1 MKHERSEI
9 FLNFGWEAASAASPR
24 RRFSL
29 RTLCY
34 IVATL
39 LCVSGLAGTGVS
51 AQSVNQAA
59 LVVVHG
65 DGRIVTRCVDFSEA
79 QITGADLLQRAGLDL
94 NIEASSMG
102 ATICRIDGEGCT
114 FPQQSCFCQCEGA
127 SCVYW
132 SYWRWENGGWR
143 YSQMGASNSTVAP
156 GSLDGWVW
164 GAGTVD
170 SAQAPPALTFASICA
185 APTATATF
193 TPTPT
198 ATSQLVAES
207 AATATSTNTPTLIP
221 TPLPTLTATPAL
233 PTAAPASTATSAPP
247 TAPPT
252 AIPPP
257 TPLPTETPAPPI
269 AANIA
274 ASPAPAP
281 VIEFFNADH
290 REIHAG
296 ETVVLT
302 WRTHNADVVQMQ
314 ASGRTVS
321 VEGEGA
327 LRLAPPQNTTYQL
340 NASGPGGV
348 ASTALTVIVRPVS
361 QGDGGLTAAGQAPIA
376 PLTTLAQPPTE
387 PLVAIALAPTSQTPT
402 PAAPDNPTPDAAPL
416 ISPALAPSAGQT
428 PTLAPVALGQPQAP
442 TPAAPLPASAVPQ
455 ATEIAISPLV
465 MVIGVVALAGLPLV
479 GIAGL
484 LLLWVL
490 RRME

>member
-1 MKHERSEI
+1 MKHERSEN

-24 RRFSL
+24 RRLSL

-34 IVATL
+34 MMATL
-39 LCVSGLAGTGVS
+39 LCVSGLAGTGAS

-65 DGRIVTRCVDFSEA
+65 DGRVVTRCVDFSEA
-79 QITGADLLQRAGLDL
+79 QITGADLLQRSGLDL

-170 SAQAPPALTFASICA
+170 SAQAPPVLTFASICA

-198 ATSQLVAES
+198 ATSQLFVES

-233 PTAAPASTATSAPP
+233 PAAAPAPL

-252 AIPPP
+252 ATPSP

-269 AANIA
+269 AANVM
-274 ASPAPAP
+274 ASPVPAP

-290 REIHAG
+290 REIHVG

-302 WRTHNADVVQMQ
+302 WRTHYADVVQMQ

-321 VEGEGA
+321 VEAEGA

-361 QGDGGLTAAGQAPIA
+361 QGDGDLTAAGQAPIA
-376 PLTTLAQPPTE
+376 PTITLAQPPTE
-387 PLVAIALAPTSQTPT
+387 PLMTLALAPTSQAPTPT
-402 PAAPDNPTPDAAPL
+402 SPDNPTPGAAPL
-416 ISPALAPSAGQT
+416 ISSALAPPADQT
-428 PTLAPVALGQPQAP
+428 PTLAPVALGQPQPQAP
-442 TPAAPLPASAVPQ
+442 ASPLPASAVPQ
-455 ATEIAISPLV
+455 ATEVAISPLV
-465 MVIGVVALAGLPLV
+465 MVVGLIALAGLPLL

-490 RRME
+490 RRVE